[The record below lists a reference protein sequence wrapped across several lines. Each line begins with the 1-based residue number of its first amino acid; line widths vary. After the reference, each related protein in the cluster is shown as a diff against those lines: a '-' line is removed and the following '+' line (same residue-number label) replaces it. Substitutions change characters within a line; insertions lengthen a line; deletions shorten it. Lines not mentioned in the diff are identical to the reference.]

1 VDNKSAVEERVV
13 QTLGRLNIVNDA
25 LLKAESD
32 GAGVIM
38 LTFAEFVLRAC
49 FLPHSEFLSGN
60 SLRKLSC

>member
-1 VDNKSAVEERVV
+1 MDNKSAVEERVV

-38 LTFAEFVLRAC
+38 LTFSQFVLRAC
-49 FLPHSEFLSGN
+49 FLPHSEFLPGN
-60 SLRKLSC
+60 SPRKLSC

>member
-32 GAGVIM
+32 GAVVIM

-49 FLPHSEFLSGN
+49 FLLHSEFLSGN